1 MKNVDNLDVMMPNLV
16 KNNIEKIKAT
26 TPVNPSIKKNDE
38 WRKEDSWDELYKE
51 LENRWEFGKY
61 GLQTS
66 LTMKICK
73 GKSAIAFA
81 KW

>member
-51 LENRWEFGKY
+51 LENR
-61 GLQTS
+61 
-66 LTMKICK
+66 
-73 GKSAIAFA
+73 
-81 KW
+81 